1 MNNKSIAKIKIIAT
15 VNGIAAVLHFIFWAF
30 VFLKVPLEP
39 SEKITAYGLGIADML
54 WSVPLLA
61 IGSIALY
68 KQRFIGFLAA
78 QMANVLYWYSFT
90 FILFREF
97 NTHFRPG
104 TFLFLPFAL
113 FSFWAAWYLWKVR
126 SVFKTLKRISL
137 LICAKEV
144 D

>member
-1 MNNKSIAKIKIIAT
+1 M
-15 VNGIAAVLHFIFWAF
+15 NGIAAVLHFLFWAL
-30 VFLKVPLEP
+30 VFLKAPLEP

-61 IGSIALY
+61 IGSVALY

-97 NTHFRPG
+97 NTHFPPRNFPFS
-104 TFLFLPFAL
+104 TLCSFLFLGCLVSFGEFDL
-113 FSFWAAWYLWKVR
+113 F
-126 SVFKTLKRISL
+126 LKHREFLYTFSL
-137 LICAKEV
+137 KL
-144 D
+144 